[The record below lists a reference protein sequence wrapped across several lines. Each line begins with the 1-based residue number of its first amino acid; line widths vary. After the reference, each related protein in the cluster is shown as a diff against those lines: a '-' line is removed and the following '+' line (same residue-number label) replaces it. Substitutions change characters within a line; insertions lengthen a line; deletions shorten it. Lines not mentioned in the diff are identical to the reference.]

1 MTSVIC
7 TLKYVIHN

>member
-7 TLKYVIHN
+7 HIRT